1 MTILGNR
8 KNKMLKKRTT
18 LKDIAE
24 KLGISV
30 ATVSRALKNHPE
42 ISQRIKDQV
51 NLLVSSMNYRPN
63 SFALHLKNQQSRMI
77 GVVLPKVVHYH
88 SSTILKGII
97 SKCHDLNYQVL
108 ICESGVDAA
117 SERENTTSLI
127 NTGIDGLLVS
137 LSNNN
142 FSEDFFGELH
152 SEGMPLVFFDKVPT
166 TISSHKVLTNDY
178 TGAFIATEHLIK
190 NNYKKIAHFK
200 GQKGARNTQP
210 RYNGYLAALEKYGL
224 PLNTDFIVECLNC
237 NEEEGYKQAISLF
250 SKEKKP
256 DAIFCVNDEM
266 AIGALSALRHLNL
279 NVPNDVGVVGFS
291 NSTAGR
297 YMNPSLTSIEQSG
310 EEIGKT
316 ATEILIQTINN
327 ENNIGSTFIQNV
339 IEPILII
346 RESSN
351 RAI

>member
-1 MTILGNR
+1 MT
-8 KNKMLKKRTT
+8 KKRTT

-51 NLLVSSMNYRPN
+51 NLLVTSMNYRPN
-63 SFALHLKNQQSRMI
+63 SFALHLKNQQSKMI
-77 GVVLPKVVHYH
+77 GVILPKVVHYH

-108 ICESGVDAA
+108 ICESGVDEN
-117 SERENTTSLI
+117 SERENTSSLI

-152 SEGMPLVFFDKVPT
+152 SDGLPMVFFDKVPT

-210 RYNGYLAALEKYGL
+210 RYNGYLAAIEKYKIEH
-224 PLNTDFIVECLNC
+224 NQKFIIECLNC
-237 NEEEGYKQAISLF
+237 NEEEGYKQTIQLM
-250 SKEKKP
+250 KNPETP

-266 AIGALSALRHLNL
+266 AIGALSALRHLNIK
-279 NVPNDVGVVGFS
+279 VPEEFGVVGFS
-291 NSTAGR
+291 NSTASK
-297 YMNPSLTSIEQSG
+297 YMYPALTSIEQSG

-316 ATEILIQTINN
+316 AAALLIQTINQD
-327 ENNIGSTFIQNV
+327 EKIGNTFVQNV

-351 RAI
+351 RTN

>member
-1 MTILGNR
+1 M
-8 KNKMLKKRTT
+8 
-18 LKDIAE
+18 
-24 KLGISV
+24 
-30 ATVSRALKNHPE
+30 
-42 ISQRIKDQV
+42 
-51 NLLVSSMNYRPN
+51 
-63 SFALHLKNQQSRMI
+63 
-77 GVVLPKVVHYH
+77 
-88 SSTILKGII
+88 
-97 SKCHDLNYQVL
+97 
-108 ICESGVDAA
+108 
-117 SERENTTSLI
+117 
-127 NTGIDGLLVS
+127 
-137 LSNNN
+137 
-142 FSEDFFGELH
+142 
-152 SEGMPLVFFDKVPT
+152 
-166 TISSHKVLTNDY
+166 
-178 TGAFIATEHLIK
+178 
-190 NNYKKIAHFK
+190 
-200 GQKGARNTQP
+200 
-210 RYNGYLAALEKYGL
+210 AALEKYGL

-250 SKEKKP
+250 SKEEKA